1 MDASFTDFRLLL
13 SPGKREE
20 REEIVESGI
29 SDAAISSEADET
41 DVHRVGEKKV
51 LLMFASV
58 VEIMFNSAVVI
69 GLVEDMVVV
78 TEEGVEAVV
87 GVRPG
92 VMAAADLFLDKGVF
106 AAGVTGCFTP
116 GVKTQSSRSGSK

>member
-1 MDASFTDFRLLL
+1 LDASFTDFRLLL

-20 REEIVESGI
+20 REEIVDSGI
-29 SDAAISSEADET
+29 SDAAIRSEADET

-51 LLMFASV
+51 LLMDNL
-58 VEIMFNSAVVI
+58 EGAVVI
-69 GLVEDMVVV
+69 DVVEDMVVV

-106 AAGVTGCFTP
+106 AAGATGCFTP
-116 GVKTQSSRSGSK
+116 GVKAQSSRSGSK